1 MPGFETL
8 KGAINADAMQQPLTP
23 EEVEF
28 EGIWDDDTAVG
39 IVVADVTS
47 AIAYEQAK
55 SFTTSLEAADD
66 LVRGYVRVRPWPNS
80 DKPRSALSMPV
91 VLEAIEK
98 IMPRLHLS
106 LFGSGKDPYL
116 VEPVGKTKKEAAQ
129 AWQVF
134 CVGPSR

>member
-8 KGAINADAMQQPLTP
+8 KTAINADAVQQPLTP
-23 EEVEF
+23 EEVKF
-28 EGIWDDDTAVG
+28 EGIWPDDTAVG
-39 IVVADVTS
+39 IVVADVNS

-55 SFTTSLEAADD
+55 SFTTSLEVADD

-98 IMPRLHLS
+98 IMPRLHLA
-106 LFGSGKDPYL
+106 LF
-116 VEPVGKTKKEAAQ
+116 
-129 AWQVF
+129 
-134 CVGPSR
+134 